1 MTLADNYRHRF
12 TSALVPIAEALEQ
25 QLHSYL
31 SEELH
36 IDRISA
42 RAKSVD
48 RFLDKAA
55 KAVDGSNKY
64 SDPLNQIQDQ
74 IGARIITFYV
84 SDIKIISSVVEK
96 YYRVAESKTVVPD
109 SEWEFGYFG
118 KHYIA
123 LLPRELIDPSV
134 DDESLIP
141 EFFELQIKT
150 LFQHAWSEANHD
162 LGYKP
167 GSEPLKGDEKR
178 RLAYTAAQAW
188 GADRVFDELYQERSK
203 VAGSGKDGC
212 DAVGK

>member
-1 MTLADNYRHRF
+1 MTLANDYRLRF
-12 TSALVPIAEALEQ
+12 TDALTTIAEALEL
-25 QLHSYL
+25 QLRSYL

-42 RAKSVD
+42 RAKSID
-48 RFLDKAA
+48 RFLDKAG
-55 KAVDGSNKY
+55 KVVGGVKKY

-84 SDIKIISSVVEK
+84 SDIQPISAVIEK
-96 YYRVAESKTVVPD
+96 YYRLAESKTIVPD

-123 LLPRELIDPSV
+123 LLPRELIDTSV
-134 DDESLIP
+134 DESLIP
-141 EFFELQIKT
+141 DFFELQIKT

-162 LGYKP
+162 LGYKS
-167 GSEPLKGDEKR
+167 GSMPLTGDEKR

-188 GADRVFDELYQERSK
+188 GADRVFAELYRERTKAS
-203 VAGSGKDGC
+203 
-212 DAVGK
+212 DADKGA